1 MPKLTLEQLRARG
14 LEPSTLPQHVA
25 IIMDGNGRW
34 AKRRGAARTTG
45 HRAGVEAL
53 RAVIRFSSDSGI
65 KALTL
70 YAFSTEN
77 WKRPREELGVLF
89 SLLVE
94 YFTREIDEL
103 DRNDVRIRIIGDPGV
118 FPQNVRQAI
127 DNAERVTADNDG
139 LRLNIALNYGARAEL
154 LHAAQA
160 CCVTAMETG
169 RLPDAAALE
178 SHLYTAGLPDPDLLI
193 RTSGEQRLSN
203 YLLYQAAYAELYFT
217 DTLWPDF
224 DENAYC
230 EALRFFAG
238 RSRRFG
244 GLEG

>member
-1 MPKLTLEQLRARG
+1 MPKLTDAELHARG
-14 LEPSTLPQHVA
+14 LDPSMLPRHTA

-34 AKRRGAARTTG
+34 AKRRGLPRAAG

-53 RAVIRFSSDSGI
+53 RAVIRFSSDCGMQ
-65 KALTL
+65 ALTL

-89 SLLVE
+89 GLLVE

-103 DRNDVRIRIIGDPGV
+103 HANNVRIRIIGDASV
-118 FPQNVRQAI
+118 FPQNVQTAI
-127 DNAERVTADNDG
+127 RNAETQTERNTG
-139 LRLNIALNYGARAEL
+139 LILNIALNYGARAEML
-154 LHAAQA
+154 RAARA
-160 CCVTAMETG
+160 CAEEAVATG
-169 RLPDAAALE
+169 ALPDEAAFE
-178 SHLYTAGLPDPDLLI
+178 RHLYTAGQPDPDLLI
-193 RTSGEQRLSN
+193 RTSGEMRLSN

-230 EALRFFAG
+230 EALRRYAA
-238 RSRRFG
+238 RDRRFG